1 MNEKSSCPVL
11 RGRDSGNTAL
21 LLDHLEDA
29 NLIQAQL
36 EGANLIEARLEGADL
51 FQAHLG
57 RADLRAARLGR
68 THLSDVLLGDKR
80 RIGPRLADVQWGDA
94 NLAVVEWSQ
103 VAQLC
108 DEYEA
113 HQKETRNGQK
123 KAKWLHLIDYQEAV
137 RANRQLAVA
146 LQAQGLNEDAA
157 RFIYHAQKL
166 QRIVLR

>member
-80 RIGPRLADVQWGDA
+80 RIGPRLADVQWA
-94 NLAVVEWSQ
+94 EESQ
-103 VAQLC
+103 MVTSDRLSGGSSSKPSIGCSPTGTRAQ
-108 DEYEA
+108 
-113 HQKETRNGQK
+113 
-123 KAKWLHLIDYQEAV
+123 
-137 RANRQLAVA
+137 
-146 LQAQGLNEDAA
+146 
-157 RFIYHAQKL
+157 
-166 QRIVLR
+166 